1 MTHSAPLGEG
11 VMARSLE
18 DLFARFAT
26 TGDPQALGEVFDRCS
41 GELLPLAMHLTGHP
55 ADAEDALQATFVTA
69 IEKRA
74 DWDARRPLLPW
85 LVGILALHGKKLHE
99 RRGRRR
105 EVPPPDDR
113 EALAALAASA
123 PAASDPE
130 DAPIAASERR
140 ELVERLRAH
149 VQALPD
155 EQRSVVLL
163 QLEHGLRPAQIAEAL
178 GVPPGTVR
186 MRLHR
191 GLKALRGLLPP
202 ALVAWLAAML
212 PQRGTAA
219 VRHAVLQHAAR
230 TVPVA
235 VAAGVAGGVLAKW
248 FAAAVA
254 VVALVVG
261 FAAWPPATQPPL
273 AVDRPGDSPPVV
285 VADRGA
291 QAPADQ
297 VGTRQA
303 APAASASLAAAAAAS
318 ELRVRVLRADESP
331 VSGCVVTLAPARGD
345 VDLVFETVEAATA
358 ADGIVRFAVA
368 PRAAYDVVTAMTQ
381 ARVRTH
387 ASGPTEVELRLQQ
400 PMSFQQLQVARDPR
414 VGDRSQIAPVRVTG
428 VVRRPDGAPAAG
440 ASLCLTRHSLRT
452 TAVPVAV
459 AAADGSFAFETIG
472 IAMLQ
477 AQAPGFAA
485 SELRPCTAAPMTLT
499 LQPARGDLVGVVV
512 DADGRPVAGARV
524 RAIPETDRGAG
535 LATPER
541 RPLPIVASDQA
552 GGFVVPDLPTGR
564 IDVTAQADG
573 HAPATLVVTEA
584 TALRDPVRL
593 VLPRGVALR
602 GRVVDQDGAPVE
614 GAIVRLGGS
623 HGYARTTDADGR
635 FGFRSAAA
643 TVQALRVQDSTIETL
658 HLERDLAA
666 ATDEWHVVVQRLA
679 AYPLQLVDA
688 THTPLAGWWASVDGD
703 DFSMPVQADA
713 QGRLTLAAAAV
724 KPERVFVDRGLGN
737 RPIPVAWP
745 AESAPGVLGTVVVQE
760 SAPASA
766 SLRGRVLTAGGAP
779 VDGLAVWAVNAGGR
793 IEALGAA
800 RDGDFEVR
808 NLPPGDYALLVQSR
822 EQAPRE
828 RFPVAALAV
837 GEARDLGDLRLP
849 AQGKVAVR
857 VVRPG
862 GGEAVEP
869 RLFFERVDGP
879 AADAFDRDG
888 PSADGA
894 PHPWPVGRWRWRY
907 LEEAG
912 LWQRGELDV
921 KAGALTTLD
930 LVVPPAVRRK
940 LVFPL
945 PTPPWGAPSRVQ
957 FTLRSPDGA
966 LYDDGSFNPRVE
978 LPYRY
983 APTLAVGRWTLEL
996 TTDAGL
1002 RFRGEFTVDALTPSL
1017 DEVAIAVQPAR

>member
-1 MTHSAPLGEG
+1 MTLPAVPGSSS
-11 VMARSLE
+11 MARSLE

-74 DWDARRPLLPW
+74 DWDAGRPLLPW

-113 EALAALAASA
+113 EALAALVPSA
-123 PAASDPE
+123 PDAE

-219 VRHAVLQHAAR
+219 VRQAVLQHAAR

-235 VAAGVAGGVLAKW
+235 VAAGVAGGALAKW
-248 FAAAVA
+248 LIAAVA

-261 FAAWPPATQPPL
+261 FASWPPATQPPL
-273 AVDRPGDSPPVV
+273 AADRVGDGAPAV
-285 VADRGA
+285 VADLGA
-291 QAPADQ
+291 QAPADE
-297 VGTRQA
+297 VGTRHA
-303 APAASASLAAAAAAS
+303 APAASAPLAAAADAS
-318 ELRVRVLRADESP
+318 ELRVRVLRPDGSP
-331 VSGCVVTLAPARGD
+331 VSGCVVTLEPARSD
-345 VDLVFETVEAATA
+345 VDLVFETIDAATA
-358 ADGIVRFAVA
+358 ADGIARFAVE
-368 PRAAYDVVTAMTQ
+368 PRAAYDVVTAT
-381 ARVRTH
+381 ARVRVQALAT
-387 ASGPTEVELRLQQ
+387 GPTEVELRLQQ

-414 VGDRSQIAPVRVTG
+414 VGDRSQIAPVCVTG

-440 ASLCLTRHSLRT
+440 ASLCLTRHSVRT
-452 TAVPVAV
+452 PAVPVAV

-472 IAMLQ
+472 MALVH

-485 SELRPCTAAPMTLT
+485 SELRLVSAAPLTLT
-499 LQPARGDLVGVVV
+499 LQPARGELLGIVV
-512 DADGRPVAGARV
+512 DADERPVAGARV

-535 LATPER
+535 LASAEP
-541 RPLPIVASDQA
+541 RPLPVVATDRA
-552 GGFVVPDLPTGR
+552 GGFVVPDLPAGP
-564 IDVTAQADG
+564 IDVLVQADG
-573 HAPATLVVTEA
+573 HAPATLVVPDA
-584 TALRDPVRL
+584 SALRDPVRI
-593 VLPRGVALR
+593 VLPLGVVLR
-602 GRVVDQDGAPVE
+602 GRVVDQDSAPVA
-614 GAIVRLGGS
+614 GVRVLLGGS
-623 HGYARTTDADGR
+623 YGIQRVTDDDGC
-635 FGFRSAAA
+635 FGFRSAPA
-643 TVQALRVQDSTIETL
+643 TVQALRVEGSKIEPS
-658 HLERDLAA
+658 HVERDLAVDA
-666 ATDEWHVVVQRLA
+666 GEWRVVVQRLA
-679 AYPLQLVDA
+679 AYPLRLVDA
-688 THTPLAGWWASVDGD
+688 AHTPLAGWWASVDGD
-703 DFSMPVQADA
+703 ASSSTAQADA
-713 QGRLTLAAAAV
+713 DGRLTLPAPAT
-724 KPERVFVDRGLGN
+724 KPARVRVHRGMGERA
-737 RPIPVAWP
+737 IAVAWP
-745 AESAPGVLGTVVVQE
+745 AESAPGVLGTVVVPE

-766 SLRGRVLTAGGAP
+766 SLRGRVLTADGAP
-779 VDGLAVWAVNAGGR
+779 VDGLTVTLLTGGGR
-793 IEALGAA
+793 LEAHGDV
-800 RDGDFEVR
+800 RDGGFEVV
-808 NLPPGDYALLVQSR
+808 NVPAGDYVLAVQTADS
-822 EQAPRE
+822 EAE
-828 RFPVAALAV
+828 GRFPIAALAV

-849 AQGKVAVR
+849 AQGRVAVR

-862 GGEAVEP
+862 GGAAVDP
-869 RLFFERVDGP
+869 RLFFERVGVPVAED
-879 AADAFDRDG
+879 FDRDG
-888 PSADGA
+888 PSADGQ

-912 LWQRGELDV
+912 LWQRGELEV
-921 KAGALTTLD
+921 KAGERTTID

-945 PTPPWGAPSRVQ
+945 PSPPWGAPSRVQ
-957 FTLRSPDGA
+957 FALRSPDGA
-966 LYDDGSFNPRVE
+966 LYDYGSFDPRVE

-1002 RFRGEFTVDALTPSL
+1002 RFRGEFKVDALTPSL
-1017 DEVAIAVQPAR
+1017 DEVPIAVQPVR